1 MTRNL
6 RSDEG
11 VDQYVMSISRHPV
24 LTREQEVEL
33 AEKYKETGC
42 SRAADKLVVS
52 NLRFVV
58 KVAHEYRGYGF
69 PLLDLVQE
77 GNIGLM
83 KAVEKF
89 EPAKGYRLI
98 SYAVWWIRAY
108 IQNYIMKSWS
118 LVKMG
123 TTQAQRKL
131 FFKLRSEREKVES
144 EMDGDGRAS
153 ADDLAARLNV
163 NVSDI
168 NDMEARLS
176 ARDFSLDCEIV
187 TGGRQRHIDIL
198 PDHVESPE
206 ESFAEHEEKTVL
218 LQHVDKLSPSLNEK
232 EKYILGNRLLSEK
245 PVTLQEIGT
254 MFSISR
260 ERARQIEGNVIRKL
274 RTELEQTDIAPDLRA
289 L

>member
-1 MTRNL
+1 MTRST

-11 VDQYVMSISRHPV
+11 VDQYVSSISRHPV
-24 LTREQEVEL
+24 LTREQEVKL
-33 AEKYKETGC
+33 AEEYRDTNC

-144 EMDGDGRAS
+144 EMDGHERAS
-153 ADDLAARLNV
+153 ADDLATRLKV

-187 TGGRQRHIDIL
+187 AGGRQRHIDIL
-198 PDHVESPE
+198 ADHVESPE
-206 ESFAEHEEKTVL
+206 EYFAETEEKTVL
-218 LQHVDKLSPSLNEK
+218 LRHVDKLIPSLNEK
-232 EKYILGNRLLSEK
+232 EQYILGKRLLSEK

-274 RTELEQTDIAPDLRA
+274 RVELEQTDIAPDLRA

>member
-1 MTRNL
+1 
-6 RSDEG
+6 
-11 VDQYVMSISRHPV
+11 
-24 LTREQEVEL
+24 
-33 AEKYKETGC
+33 
-42 SRAADKLVVS
+42 
-52 NLRFVV
+52 
-58 KVAHEYRGYGF
+58 
-69 PLLDLVQE
+69 
-77 GNIGLM
+77 M

-144 EMDGDGRAS
+144 EMEGDAAGAS
-153 ADDLAARLNV
+153 ADDLAARLKV

-187 TGGRQRHIDIL
+187 SGAVNAISISCQTTLSRQR
-198 PDHVESPE
+198 
-206 ESFAEHEEKTVL
+206 KVL
-218 LQHVDKLSPSLNEK
+218 QKLK
-232 EKYILGNRLLSEK
+232 RRLFCSN
-245 PVTLQEIGT
+245 
-254 MFSISR
+254 M
-260 ERARQIEGNVIRKL
+260 
-274 RTELEQTDIAPDLRA
+274 
-289 L
+289 

>member
-1 MTRNL
+1 
-6 RSDEG
+6 
-11 VDQYVMSISRHPV
+11 MSISRHPV

-33 AEKYKETGC
+33 AVEYRDTNC
-42 SRAADKLVVS
+42 PRAADKLVVS

-144 EMDGDGRAS
+144 EMEGDGRAS
-153 ADDLAARLNV
+153 ADDLAARLKV

-187 TGGRQRHIDIL
+187 
-198 PDHVESPE
+198 S
-206 ESFAEHEEKTVL
+206 
-218 LQHVDKLSPSLNEK
+218 
-232 EKYILGNRLLSEK
+232 
-245 PVTLQEIGT
+245 
-254 MFSISR
+254 
-260 ERARQIEGNVIRKL
+260 
-274 RTELEQTDIAPDLRA
+274 
-289 L
+289 